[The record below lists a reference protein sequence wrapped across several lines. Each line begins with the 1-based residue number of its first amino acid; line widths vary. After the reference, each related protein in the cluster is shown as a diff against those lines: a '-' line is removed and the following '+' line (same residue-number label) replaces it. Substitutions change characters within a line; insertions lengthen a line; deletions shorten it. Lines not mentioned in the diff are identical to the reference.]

1 MQDIILP
8 TKICCK
14 CKKEKSPD
22 EFGTRN
28 RNSDGKRGRCKEC
41 EKEDRKESYLR
52 KPSIRYRERSQAKN
66 WYYSNKEHCQNRQKI
81 WCDKNKERRYIWQ
94 RNNQLKKRYNISLEE
109 YNILLLEQE
118 GKCKICNTITPGRK
132 RKGFMVDHCHKTGIV
147 RGLLC
152 VQCNLAI
159 GQFNDNPDLIR
170 IAAKYVELNGK
181 I

>member
-1 MQDIILP
+1 MQDLIIP

-14 CKKEKSPD
+14 CKKEKYPD
-22 EFGTRN
+22 EFGTRK
-28 RNSDGKRGRCKEC
+28 RNSDGKRGRCKLC
-41 EKEDRKESYLR
+41 EIEDRKIYLTPEKIEMGRVTSR
-52 KPSIRYRERSQAKN
+52 KYLFANREEVKRK
-66 WYYSNKEHCQNRQKI
+66 QKI
-81 WCDKNKERRYIWQ
+81 WCEKNKERRYKWQ

-109 YNILLLEQE
+109 YHSLLLIQE
-118 GKCKICNTITPGRK
+118 GKCKICKTTTPGRK

-159 GQFNDNPDLIR
+159 GQFNDNPEIVK
-170 IAAKYVELNGK
+170 IAAKYLELNGK